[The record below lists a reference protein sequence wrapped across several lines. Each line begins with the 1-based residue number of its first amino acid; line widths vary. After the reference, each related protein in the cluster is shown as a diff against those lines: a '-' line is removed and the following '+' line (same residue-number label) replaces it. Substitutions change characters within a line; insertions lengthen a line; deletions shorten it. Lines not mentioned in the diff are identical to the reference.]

1 MPAKKLKNITSK
13 KKINSSIYLKKSQKN
28 LILKNTKTN
37 LKKRIP
43 KSANK
48 QFNLKKEDTESD
60 RSYQLRELFWKLN
73 KPKNEEE
80 SKKIY
85 VLSWVL
91 SNKVFLKVRY
101 SVDIEHDLN
110 KRLIKNPINLGLFH
124 SKQHL

>member
-124 SKQHL
+124 SKQHS

>member
-48 QFNLKKEDTESD
+48 QFILKKEDTESD

-101 SVDIEHDLN
+101 STDIEHDLN

-124 SKQHL
+124 SKQHS